1 MQRAVASSPA
11 RPSHEHA
18 CAIVFESAF
27 DPWATSLSTAMEL
40 DADALQRLRELDPG
54 GENQLVGRILRAFDA
69 SARRLSLQLAEARIS
84 DDVQGIRHVAHTLK
98 SSSSS
103 IGALALARICAEIE
117 ASVRNE
123 ALAGLG
129 DRLDAMDRE
138 LGAVLQAVKSLLGPD
153 EATGTSP

>member
-1 MQRAVASSPA
+1 
-11 RPSHEHA
+11 
-18 CAIVFESAF
+18 
-27 DPWATSLSTAMEL
+27 MEL
-40 DADALQRLRELDPG
+40 DAESLQRLRELDPG
-54 GENQLVGRILRAFDA
+54 GENQLVARVLRAFDA
-69 SARRLSLQLAEARIS
+69 SARRLSLQLADARIS
-84 DDVQGIRHVAHTLK
+84 GDVKAIRHVAHTLK

-103 IGALALARICAEIE
+103 IGALDLARICAEIE

-138 LGAVLQAVKSLLGPD
+138 LGAVLQAAKSLLGPD